1 MKEVNQRLRVEQF
14 LQTDWEMAAHMA
26 LEMQA
31 RPRSLDVNMYRR
43 LEELGSLPK
52 YNAREQ
58 GLRLKKRH

>member
-14 LQTDWEMAAHMA
+14 LSTDWEMEAYEV
-26 LEMQA
+26 LEAQPPP
-31 RPRSLDVNMYRR
+31 RPLDVNMYRR

-58 GLRLKKRH
+58 GLRLKKRN